1 MLNRLFQQ
9 LGHQPL
15 KQSQDSTQYKS
26 PWNTNEKTAS
36 CFVFRNDRLD
46 SSIMSESDYL
56 LKEFNYKDNSSGNG
70 GDIYNFIMNYF
81 NLNFPQAKNKI
92 NDLLNLQEHNRPMQP
107 TPYPFS
113 FNQQKESKKKSK
125 KNYKIKKVSALNNK
139 ALENYLIERGLK
151 TIELHKKYISE
162 IYYQID
168 NKNYFALSFA
178 NDVGGREIRNKYFK
192 SCFGEKNISLI
203 VPTPKDKRIKI
214 FEGFMDFLSYLEINK
229 NAPLSNYLVLNS
241 ANQVE
246 KALNALNGKF
256 ELLEL
261 YLDND
266 RAGNEATEFFMQ
278 NFSNSIDKRVHYKEY
293 KDLNDFL
300 VKGLTR

>member
-1 MLNRLFQQ
+1 MLLQILSN
-9 LGHQPL
+9 LGFNPTKETSNGYQF
-15 KQSQDSTQYKS
+15 KS
-26 PWNTNEKTAS
+26 PFNPQEKTAS
-36 CFVFRNDRLD
+36 FFIFRNSD
-46 SSIMSESDYL
+46 SGHFTNFKDY
-56 LKEFNYKDNSSGNG
+56 SSSTG
-70 GDIYNFIMNYF
+70 GDTCKFIMTYF

-92 NDLLNLQEHNRPMQP
+92 NELLNIQEHNRPIKTAP
-107 TPYPFS
+107 SFS
-113 FNQQKESKKKSK
+113 FNQQKEQQKKSE